1 MDSIVTDPGGERN
14 IVRKIIELHG
24 VLVTTVD
31 PLLDTD
37 VVVELESIHVT
48 DPHGAGRV
56 IHPTD
61 LGTGVSSQL
70 VGAVNQLHSF
80 YTLLAKTAVVESFD
94 GCDEIRIG
102 EERLHVLDYTTGC
115 TFYYRNAHN
124 AYKYL

>member
-14 IVRKIIELHG
+14 IVRKIIEFHG
-24 VLVTTVD
+24 VLVATVD
-31 PLLDTD
+31 PLLDAN
-37 VVVELESIHVT
+37 VVVELESVHVT
-48 DPHGAGRV
+48 NPHGAGRV

-70 VGAVNQLHSF
+70 VGAVDQLHSL

-102 EERLHVLDYTTGC
+102 EERLHVLDYTTRC
-115 TFYYRNAHN
+115 VFYYIN
-124 AYKYL
+124 